1 MSANILFFITFVIML
16 VVLGVC
22 GYLLDEKPNEA
33 FIIAIVMLS
42 VTVFVS
48 IFVATDLFH
57 ANPKTERYAIQSVSF
72 EHNRVSVK
80 VADRHGHEHTESYT
94 AHQHG
99 CKIVPEEVEK
109 KPYLLK
115 KTYHVGP
122 IYQRILE
129 YHVSTIDLSE
139 DSQ

>member
-16 VVLGVC
+16 VVLGLCVHFS
-22 GYLLDEKPNEA
+22 DDKPHES
-33 FIIAIVMLS
+33 FIVEIVMLS
-42 VTVFVS
+42 ATVFV
-48 IFVATDLFH
+48 FVFAATDLFH
-57 ANPKTERYAIQSVSF
+57 ANPTTERYAIQSVSF

-80 VADRHGHEHTESYT
+80 VADRHGCEHTESYMM
-94 AHQHG
+94 HQHG

-122 IYQRILE
+122 IYQRVLE
-129 YHVSTIDLSE
+129 YHVSTIDLNKV
-139 DSQ
+139 SQ

>member
-22 GYLLDEKPNEA
+22 GYLLDEKPNKA

-57 ANPKTERYAIQSVSF
+57 SNPKTERYAIQNVSF